1 MVVFFFSSKVPFC
14 VTTLGWGL
22 AGGFTGLGVA
32 ARPAHLSQMG
42 GFGRK
47 GDRERTGRQG
57 MAGRAS
63 GARCNVHGAMV
74 VMGGGGGGRGAQEQ
88 QDEGCNGGGEQTMGV
103 NLVLSCLS
111 APAPK
116 PEPRAVIPVVKQS
129 RGVSRDSGCGVSSCK
144 PRGDFRFGW
153 GRVAIVSWK
162 LQFKRGLLH
171 DQNQQH
177 LLFGHQ
183 LSRNMELLLGSWAVI
198 LSQLD
203 PTRLSDI

>member
-1 MVVFFFSSKVPFC
+1 FFLLFLPSSKVPFC

-74 VMGGGGGGRGAQEQ
+74 VMGGGGGGRGAQEHRMKAATE
-88 QDEGCNGGGEQTMGV
+88 EGN
-103 NLVLSCLS
+103 
-111 APAPK
+111 
-116 PEPRAVIPVVKQS
+116 R
-129 RGVSRDSGCGVSSCK
+129 R
-144 PRGDFRFGW
+144 W
-153 GRVAIVSWK
+153 G
-162 LQFKRGLLH
+162 
-171 DQNQQH
+171 
-177 LLFGHQ
+177 
-183 LSRNMELLLGSWAVI
+183 
-198 LSQLD
+198 
-203 PTRLSDI
+203 